1 MCSARMPA
9 ERCTPALVMQ
19 RDRVGRDGNV
29 RGARLGLPIPRHR
42 AQCGEVPVEGA
53 ATQWGEF
60 DGGDLACV
68 RPLGRGP
75 LTAAEVAKLDEV
87 PNRLR
92 EVRLAELKHRR
103 DRRKFGPGEWAK
115 HRTQS

>member
-53 ATQWGEF
+53 ATRRGEL

-68 RPLGRGP
+68 RTFGRGL

-87 PNRLR
+87 PNSLR
-92 EVRLAELKHRR
+92 EVGLAEFEHRR
-103 DRRKFGPGEWAK
+103 DRREFGSSEWTK
-115 HRTQS
+115 HRT